1 MFFEGVMIFA
11 IFFRNKHDE
20 AKIFC
25 REKKKKWLCA
35 FATIGTDV
43 GTETGNEEGEN
54 HRAV

>member
-1 MFFEGVMIFA
+1 MIFA